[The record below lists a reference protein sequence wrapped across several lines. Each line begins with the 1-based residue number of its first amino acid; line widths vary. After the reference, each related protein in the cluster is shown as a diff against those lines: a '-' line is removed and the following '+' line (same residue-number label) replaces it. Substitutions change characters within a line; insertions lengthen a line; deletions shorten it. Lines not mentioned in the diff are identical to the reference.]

1 MDLPIKCVKFMPK
14 FTAKKEPPKGRNL
27 TYLEDPGIMTTLFLG
42 SERWGAHFLGS
53 EQGDVQ
59 CILQEFTVTLVQL
72 VIEETTYCFF
82 IHMLYAW
89 LLLSSVSPN

>member
-1 MDLPIKCVKFMPK
+1 MPK

-42 SERWGAHFLGS
+42 SERWGARFLGS

-82 IHMLYAW
+82 YTHVIRMAASILRFPK
-89 LLLSSVSPN
+89 LTTQLF